1 MKNYNHEKINELI
14 QPLMD
19 MMREEFPN
27 GFKLIIGGNFAEI
40 EYQHTEMM
48 FEHKDV
54 RKEIREFGE
63 SFLKDLINDTDKTE
77 KHSIKENTEKAE

>member
-1 MKNYNHEKINELI
+1 MKNYNYEKINELI

-27 GFKLIIGGNFAEI
+27 GFKLIIDGNFAEI
-40 EYQHTEMM
+40 KYEHTEMI

-63 SFLKDLINDTDKTE
+63 SSLKDLINDIYKME
-77 KHSIKENTEKAE
+77 KLSIKENTEKSE